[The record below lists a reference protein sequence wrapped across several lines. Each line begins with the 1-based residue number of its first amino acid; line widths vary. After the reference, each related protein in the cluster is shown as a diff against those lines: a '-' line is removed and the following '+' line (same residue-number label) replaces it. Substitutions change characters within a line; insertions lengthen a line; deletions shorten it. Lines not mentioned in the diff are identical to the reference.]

1 MGENSGRV
9 VLCGANAYEQKY
21 YFNEKF
27 SRIPESIKEELHII
41 CVLFTEEA
49 GGVFTIVFEEDGSV
63 SLETD
68 AYEEDILYDEISSGL
83 LPYKVT
89 RAVMENAGAQ
99 SVFLHCLPAFH
110 DLKTKIGKE
119 QGEKYGFTELEVTDE
134 VFESERSLVFDE
146 AENRMHTIKA
156 VIAATLGA

>member
-1 MGENSGRV
+1 METKGGRI

-27 SRIPESIKEELHII
+27 SKIPESIKEELHII
-41 CVLFTEEA
+41 CVLFTEEV

-83 LPYKVT
+83 LV
-89 RAVMENAGAQ
+89 REIRMQRQELLGAL
-99 SVFLHCLPAFH
+99 SLYYRVFILR
-110 DLKTKIGKE
+110 DM
-119 QGEKYGFTELEVTDE
+119 EVT
-134 VFESERSLVFDE
+134 
-146 AENRMHTIKA
+146 I
-156 VIAATLGA
+156 